1 MTDELVRWVPA
12 AITILGVAVA
22 WGRSESKLAELT
34 KSLTEHRDESR
45 ARDEARAADLSAVA
59 KDVRETRETLARNEE
74 RHGALAERVTR
85 LEAVDQRHEVEIRD
99 ARHIATAAT
108 TTLENVKSVIAALTE
123 RVGELENAG
132 RRPGARTR
140 R

>member
-1 MTDELVRWVPA
+1 MTDEIVRWVPA
-12 AITILGVAVA
+12 ALTIIGVAVA
-22 WGRSESKLAELT
+22 WGRSESKLADLT

-45 ARDEARAADLSAVA
+45 TRDEARAADLRAVA
-59 KDVRETRETLARNEE
+59 QDVRETRETLARNEE

-123 RVGELENAG
+123 RVGDLENAG
-132 RRPGARTR
+132 RRPGARPR